1 MLCNELW
8 VIPEM
13 IENIFKEIRDL
24 CNHPWKREVLFQDK
38 VKWNKLWA
46 SMDVL
51 EDSQIA
57 IDDYSSLKEFD
68 SNKKGYLYVYGIL
81 QALNL
86 QQDSLRNLNIS
97 LFGEDINF
105 KEKHPELYRIRENR
119 NNSIGHPT
127 DRMNGKSFH
136 HISRHSIKKGG
147 FTMLSYFPK
156 TGEESKFEDINI
168 LSCIETQEKLLIK
181 ILNKTMEELK
191 SDFDEHKN
199 KFKDN
204 KLSDLIHPSID
215 YQFSKLYENIH
226 RDNELVEI
234 NFKTIFNTYVKIKDG
249 IIARYHNLSAL
260 SGVEL
265 TIEMLD
271 YLFLRVKRDLIE
283 NKIVDQL
290 ELRIFVNALEI
301 NFGELKSMI
310 KEIDD
315 KFK

>member
-1 MLCNELW
+1 
-8 VIPEM
+8 M
-13 IENIFKEIRDL
+13 IENTFKEIRDL

-57 IDDYSSLKEFD
+57 IEDYSSLKEFD
-68 SNKKGYLYVYGIL
+68 SDKKGYLYVYGIL

-86 QQDSLRNLNIS
+86 QQDSLRNLNVS

-105 KEKHPELYRIRENR
+105 KEKYPELYKIRENR

-136 HISRHSIKKGG
+136 HISRDSIKKEG

-168 LSCIETQEKLLIK
+168 LSCIETQEKLLTK
-181 ILNKTMEELK
+181 ILNKTMEKLE
-191 SDFDEHKN
+191 SDFDNHKN
-199 KFKDN
+199 KFKED
-204 KLSDLIHPSID
+204 KLLALIHPSIS

-226 RDNELVEI
+226 RDYDLVEI
-234 NFKTIFNTYVKIKDG
+234 NYNAILETYDKIKKG
-249 IIARYHNLSAL
+249 IILRYQNLSAL
-260 SGVEL
+260 DGIL
-265 TIEMLD
+265 LNTEMLD
-271 YLFLRVKRDLIE
+271 YLFIRVKRDLIDF
-283 NKIVDQL
+283 KIKDQF
-290 ELRIFVNALEI
+290 ELRIFVTALEL
-301 NFGELKSMI
+301 NFEELKSML
-310 KEIDD
+310 KEIDEE
-315 KFK
+315 FQ

>member
-1 MLCNELW
+1 MVED
-8 VIPEM
+8 
-13 IENIFKEIRDL
+13 IFREIREL
-24 CNHPWKREVLFQDK
+24 CNHPWKKELLFQDK

-57 IDDYSSLKEFD
+57 IEDYSNLKEFN
-68 SNKKGYLYVYGIL
+68 SNTKGYLYVYGIL

-127 DRMNGKSFH
+127 DRMNGRSFH
-136 HISRHSIKKGG
+136 HISRHSIKKEG
-147 FTMLSYFPK
+147 FKMLSYFPK
-156 TGEESKFEDINI
+156 TGEETKIETISIM
-168 LSCIETQEKLLIK
+168 SCIETQEKLLIK
-181 ILNKTMEELK
+181 ILNKTMEKLK
-191 SDFDEHKN
+191 SNFDEHKN

-204 KLSDLIHPSID
+204 NLLDLIHPSID

-226 RDNELVEI
+226 RDYELVEI
-234 NFKTIFNTYVKIKDG
+234 NFETILETYDKIKEG
-249 IIARYHNLSAL
+249 IIARYHNLLAL
-260 SGVEL
+260 SGIEITV
-265 TIEMLD
+265 EMLD

-283 NKIVDQL
+283 NKIDDQL
-290 ELRIFVNALEI
+290 ELRVFVDALKT

-310 KEIDD
+310 KEVDEE
-315 KFK
+315 FK